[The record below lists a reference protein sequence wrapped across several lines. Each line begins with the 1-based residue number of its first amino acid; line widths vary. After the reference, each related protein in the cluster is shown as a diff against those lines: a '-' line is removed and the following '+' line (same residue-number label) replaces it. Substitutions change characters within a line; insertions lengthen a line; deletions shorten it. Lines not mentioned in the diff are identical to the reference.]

1 MHPCAKTLAAL
12 RAEQEQLCREQNRL
26 QALLQQ
32 EEGIRAQHHSLKPEQ
47 DYLMQTIP
55 SRAEMPQV
63 LGRFEEMLQSFPI
76 TVEVLQAGE
85 LEIGARYTALPVR
98 IHISGEEGPALQLL
112 EQVDKFAHLLLID
125 RLAWNREEEKPASL
139 ELSCR
144 LIFFDPEHGE

>member
-1 MHPCAKTLAAL
+1 MTVPVKLRHLSEREKCLILMVIFAVLLFTAGRFLIAPLCEDSAAL

-76 TVEVLQAGE
+76 TVEVLQAE
-85 LEIGARYTALPVR
+85 LEIGARYTASVRSHLRRGRAGSPVA
-98 IHISGEEGPALQLL
+98 GTG
-112 EQVDKFAHLLLID
+112 
-125 RLAWNREEEKPASL
+125 
-139 ELSCR
+139 
-144 LIFFDPEHGE
+144 G